1 MSKNRKQ
8 KSQEYEKKYSEIPR
22 DMEERLN
29 WMIDKYNLSPQ
40 KMDEIIEKKRNME
53 FYLQY
58 FDYKIILYE
67 IPEGMPRPRF
77 RFIGK
82 NNYMRAAAAMPNFVQ
97 VYSPTAGDDF
107 SYMKRLQQDELMQL
121 EQFVQTPC
129 TVVIDSYFPTPSY
142 FNTTD
147 VFLAEIGLHRQVL

>member
-58 FDYKIILYE
+58 FDYKIIRCYN
-67 IPEGMPRPRF
+67 RST
-77 RFIGK
+77 
-82 NNYMRAAAAMPNFVQ
+82 FVC
-97 VYSPTAGDDF
+97 VCCYVKSINVALFT
-107 SYMKRLQQDELMQL
+107 L
-121 EQFVQTPC
+121 
-129 TVVIDSYFPTPSY
+129 I
-142 FNTTD
+142 
-147 VFLAEIGLHRQVL
+147 